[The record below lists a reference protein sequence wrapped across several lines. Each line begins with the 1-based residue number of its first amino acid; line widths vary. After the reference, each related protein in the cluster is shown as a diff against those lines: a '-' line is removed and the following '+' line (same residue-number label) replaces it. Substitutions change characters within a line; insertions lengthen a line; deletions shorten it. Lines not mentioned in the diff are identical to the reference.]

1 MADSVSSNG
10 KLPSFTTC
18 AAALH
23 RLSFRSSK
31 RLLTHSA
38 RLGRRSSHSVR
49 LYSNLPPRA
58 AHSLRVAYGTI
69 VLPLLGVFLANGDR
83 LFDGIR
89 QVLAD
94 PVVAFL
100 TGRAGRVVAFQHGGK
115 LGFRGT
121 RSDERRVGKQCVSTC

>member
-1 MADSVSSNG
+1 MADSVISNG

-49 LYSNLPPRA
+49 LYSHLPPRA

-69 VLPLLGVFLANGDR
+69 VLPHLGVFLANGDR

-89 QVLAD
+89 LVLAD
-94 PVVAFL
+94 PVVEYL
-100 TGRAGRVVAFQHGGK
+100 IGPSGRVVAFPHGGQV
-115 LGFRGT
+115 GFCGT
-121 RSDERRVGKQCVSTC
+121 IM

>member
-1 MADSVSSNG
+1 MADSVISNG

-23 RLSFRSSK
+23 RLSFRSSE

-94 PVVAFL
+94 PVVAF
-100 TGRAGRVVAFQHGGK
+100 
-115 LGFRGT
+115 
-121 RSDERRVGKQCVSTC
+121 RSEEHTSELQSLM

>member
-58 AHSLRVAYGTI
+58 AHSLRVASGTI

-83 LFDGIR
+83 LF
-89 QVLAD
+89 
-94 PVVAFL
+94 
-100 TGRAGRVVAFQHGGK
+100 
-115 LGFRGT
+115 
-121 RSDERRVGKQCVSTC
+121 RSDERRVGKECVSTCRTRWSPYH